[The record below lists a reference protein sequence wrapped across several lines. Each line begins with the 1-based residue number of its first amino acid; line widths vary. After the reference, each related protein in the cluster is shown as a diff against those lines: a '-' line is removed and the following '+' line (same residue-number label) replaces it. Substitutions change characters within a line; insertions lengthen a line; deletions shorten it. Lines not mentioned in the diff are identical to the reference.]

1 MSSYKKH
8 RSGRKKK
15 SFFGKIIIAVKNSFK
30 RVFSSEETGSKEYR
44 PYLGP
49 KSKSTSTTTQ
59 HKKRVTEES
68 TPAKRLS
75 KESYLSKLRK
85 NWKSNIKIRRRKKQK
100 VKLLRKQKRAFQRKA
115 RLEWVRKVF
124 PNYKKSKKTVYT
136 GITEEES
143 TEVKKDSHKNYYIYT
158 INSTALYIVAYLL
171 VYMIY
176 QITVLIVASRW
187 KLDSVLY
194 YFDLAFNDY
203 SPLWSRFNII
213 VITFS
218 GPLVVLLV
226 GILFFRI
233 FANRPKVKGFLK
245 LFFLW
250 IGIHG
255 LNLFLG
261 AFSTGVSFDEGF
273 GYVANWL
280 YLNLFWQILF
290 ALVFLFV
297 LGVIGYY
304 SAPRF
309 LETSNSVFKIKQENR
324 VKFLFHQVFLP
335 WLIGGFIIY
344 MVKIP
349 NNMPYDTG
357 NLLTLVVVAVAM
369 LFNKKGRPNLIF
381 NSERKPTRVSWVYI
395 AIAVILILAFR
406 IGLDKGWHVVMNY
419 KFIFSLD
426 ITPI

>member
-1 MSSYKKH
+1 LNTYKRH
-8 RSGRKKK
+8 RSGRRKKNVLSRIVDSAK
-15 SFFGKIIIAVKNSFK
+15 ALLKNI
-30 RVFSSEETGSKEYR
+30 FSSESKGPKEYR

-49 KSKSTSTTTQ
+49 NVKVSHREPEGNREAVRPTSNRI
-59 HKKRVTEES
+59 KRGS
-68 TPAKRLS
+68 FISRL
-75 KESYLSKLRK
+75 RG
-85 NWKSNIKIRRRKKQK
+85 NWKSRANRRRKKRLKKQS
-100 VKLLRKQKRAFQRKA
+100 LRKQKRAFQRKA
-115 RLEWVRKVF
+115 RQEWIRKIF
-124 PNYKKSKKTVYT
+124 PNYKKPRETVFT
-136 GITEEES
+136 GIKEEVS
-143 TEVKKDSHKNYYIYT
+143 ANVQKDPHKNFYFYT
-158 INSTALYIVAYLL
+158 INSTALYIIAYLL
-171 VYMIY
+171 IYMIY

-218 GPLVVLLV
+218 GPLVALLI
-226 GILFFRI
+226 GILFFRV

-250 IGIHG
+250 IGMHG

-290 ALVFLFV
+290 SLIFLF
-297 LGVIGYY
+297 LFGIIGFYA
-304 SAPRF
+304 APRF

-324 VKFLFHQVFLP
+324 TKFLFHQVFLP
-335 WLIGGFIIY
+335 WLIGSLIIF

-357 NLLTLVVVAVAM
+357 NLITMIVVAVPI
-369 LFNKKGRPNLIF
+369 LFNRHSRPNLIF
-381 NSERKPTRVSWVYI
+381 NAERKPTRISWIYI
-395 AIAVILILAFR
+395 AIASVLILAFR
-406 IGLDKGWHVVMNY
+406 IGLNNGLHVVLNY

-426 ITPI
+426 ISPL